1 MISDDNAKTLGYGG
15 FGKVSFKYSAKFNK
29 KVAIKE
35 ISKQALLQKKELE
48 RMDTIALL
56 KIKEDFENM
65 FRKEKNLML
74 QLKEKHLDYCV
85 EILEFIEN
93 PPTIIMEYC
102 EGGDIRKLLD
112 EEREVDVGDK
122 VVMIGQILEAI
133 KQIHGA
139 GFIHGDLKCQNI
151 FLVNKYIPKDTDN
164 IEIKIGDF
172 GLSEK
177 GGKLIW
183 GGIPGYQAPENR
195 VNGSGGSFES
205 DFYSIG
211 KVMLEIMKEHPVYII

>member
-1 MISDDNAKTLGYGG
+1 
-15 FGKVSFKYSAKFNK
+15 
-29 KVAIKE
+29 
-35 ISKQALLQKKELE
+35 
-48 RMDTIALL
+48 MDMDALL

-65 FRKEKNLML
+65 LRKEKNLML

-102 EGGDIRKLLD
+102 EGWDIRKLLD

-205 DFYSIG
+205 DIYSIG